1 MPKAPVTFEVIES
14 PPGMYHCSICGHNP
28 ATLRCTGAPKGPCF
42 LQCAFSL
49 LANLAEWT
57 VDNMQKAG

>member
-1 MPKAPVTFEVIES
+1 MPNSSVLFEVIEGS
-14 PPGMYHCSICGHNP
+14 PGMYHCSICGKNP
-28 ATLRCTGAPKGPCF
+28 ATLKCSGLENGPCC

-49 LANLAEWT
+49 LADLAEWT

>member
-14 PPGMYHCSICGHNP
+14 HPRMYHCSICGKNP
-28 ATLRCTGAPKGPCF
+28 ATLKCSGRENGPCC

-49 LANLAEWT
+49 LAELAEWT